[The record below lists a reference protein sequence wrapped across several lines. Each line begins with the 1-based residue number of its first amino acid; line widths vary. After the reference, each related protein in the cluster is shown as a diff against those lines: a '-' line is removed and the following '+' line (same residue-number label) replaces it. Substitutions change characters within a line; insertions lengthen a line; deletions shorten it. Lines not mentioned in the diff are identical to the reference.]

1 MVRLLTKHFWVINL
15 IFIAAAAWLVAHVS
29 GIVIRDR
36 LITYPMPASAKSTLS
51 EATEKSLPYDRY
63 APIPE
68 RNIFN
73 PSEKGLKLL
82 PLAEKKTSASEA
94 AEAPEVMKAPLSG
107 SYKLVGTIIGPEAN
121 SWAILQQ
128 GADRKQRIIRI
139 HGNIDGGKIVQIS
152 RNRILIQ
159 RDGKEEVIFFYEEE
173 ARAQP
178 GGSPPPLAPPAAGE
192 VVKKLSANRF
202 VVNREDI
209 SSSVGNI
216 NQFMTQARIKPNFVT
231 GRPSGFSVSEI
242 QPGSLMEKL
251 GLQNNDVVKKVNGQA
266 IDKPE
271 DVFQAY
277 SQLQRDS
284 NIELEIERGG
294 RREVLRYEIR

>member
-1 MVRLLTKHFWVINL
+1 MVRLLTKHFWVMNL
-15 IFIAAAAWLVAHVS
+15 LFIAAAAWLVAHVS

-36 LITYPMPASAKSTLS
+36 LTTYPMPASAKSTLS
-51 EATEKSLPYDRY
+51 EATEKSVPYDRY

-82 PLAEKKTSASEA
+82 PLADKKASDSEA
-94 AEAPEVMKAPLSG
+94 AEAPEVGKPPLSG
-107 SYKLVGTIIGPEAN
+107 RYKLVGTITGSETH
-121 SWAILQQ
+121 SWAILEE
-128 GADRKQRIIRI
+128 GADRKQRIVRI
-139 HGNIDGGKIVQIS
+139 QGSIDGGKIVQIS
-152 RNRILIQ
+152 RNRIVIQ
-159 RDGKEEVIFFYEEE
+159 RQGKQEVISSSEEEVRPRPM
-173 ARAQP
+173 ASLPQP
-178 GGSPPPLAPPAAGE
+178 AGE

-202 VVNREDI
+202 LVNREDV

-216 NQFMTQARIKPNFVT
+216 NQFMTQARIKPNFEM

-251 GLQNNDVVKKVNGQA
+251 GLQNNDVVKKVNGQV
-266 IDKPE
+266 INKPE

-294 RREVLRYEIR
+294 RSEILRYEIR